1 MALARR
7 LKAVAPFMASIAG
20 VVTGSVAGL
29 ASADA
34 PSAAQIAAAIAA
46 DRASLGS
53 FAANASIEWSTGVG
67 TQVFI
72 AWHGDRAR
80 WREVLRS
87 ADGVVHVREVMVDG
101 DIGVGVGVLDAAAPD
116 PNPTAGA
123 IVGHRSDIDS
133 WGGVMPGDGYLCF
146 LGHYPVGTQSQRSWS
161 LDGQIAVSAALGAA
175 SVRPD
180 QEVVGG
186 QSCWV
191 VDLMHPQGHPDRTI
205 WIAPD
210 RNWSPVRSVLW
221 DAAGGIVSEH
231 KVDEWLALAPDRWV
245 PRLGTIVA
253 RDFGHT
259 ATMSLEPTVD
269 LPGGAALLVA
279 ESLLPADPQAIIPA
293 GFPLSM
299 LDEARA
305 AAPADARIG
314 VDRVELAVAAS
325 PTSWRVARWVL
336 AFAAGG
342 VGLLCLAAGV
352 GRRGRTTP
360 VAAPPVRH

>member
-1 MALARR
+1 MALARSV
-7 LKAVAPFMASIAG
+7 KVFAPFMASIAG
-20 VVTGSVAGL
+20 VVTGSVAGF

-72 AWHGDRAR
+72 AWHGDCAR

-87 ADGVVHVREVMVDG
+87 PDGVLDVREVMVDG
-101 DIGVGVGVLDAAAPD
+101 DMGVGVGVLDAAAPD

-123 IVGHRSDIDS
+123 IVGHRSDIES

-146 LGHYPVGTQSQRSWS
+146 LEHYPVGTQSQRSWS
-161 LDGQIAVSAALGAA
+161 LDAQIAASAALGTA

-191 VDLMHPQGHPDRTI
+191 VDLMHPEGHLDRTI

-221 DAAGGIVSEH
+221 DAAGGIVSEYM
-231 KVDEWLALAPDRWV
+231 VDEWLAIAPDRWV
-245 PRLGTIVA
+245 PRFGTISAHDV
-253 RDFGHT
+253 GHQ
-259 ATMSLEPTVD
+259 ATMSLEPTDD
-269 LPGGAALLVA
+269 LPGGVSLLVA

-293 GFPLSM
+293 GFPVSRLG
-299 LDEARA
+299 EARA

-314 VDRVELAVAAS
+314 ADRVELAVSGS
-325 PTSWRVARWVL
+325 PTSWRVAGWVL

-342 VGLLCLAAGV
+342 VGILCLAAGR
-352 GRRGRTTP
+352 GRRGT
-360 VAAPPVRH
+360 A